1 MNELL
6 RKKDVVEAVGVAKS
20 TVSDWIN
27 EFHMYI
33 PTVKDGQTTYYKRE
47 AIDVLL
53 AIKEMRD
60 KGVPKIEISKRLAER
75 FPVNAEDTP
84 SPAKS
89 EKTDG
94 RTDTALAIA
103 SMASMLGK
111 VVEQLERQA
120 AQLQRQDERIRQL
133 EEHNRQ
139 LMEKFDA
146 QNRYINELIE
156 KLDAQQRY
164 INELNEKRD
173 RQLMDA
179 VRESLEVR
187 RQLAASQE
195 EAKKQK
201 RGLIRRLFGK

>member
-33 PTVKDGQTTYYKRE
+33 PTIKDGQTTYYKRE
-47 AIDVLL
+47 AVDVLL

-60 KGVPKIEISKRLAER
+60 QGVPKIEISKRLAER
-75 FPVNAEDTP
+75 FPINAEDTP
-84 SPAKS
+84 SPAES
-89 EKTDG
+89 EGSEQRTDG
-94 RTDTALAIA
+94 RTDIALTIA
-103 SMASMLGK
+103 SMTSMLGK
-111 VVEQLERQA
+111 VVEQME
-120 AQLQRQDERIRQL
+120 RQDEHIKQL

-139 LMEKFDA
+139 LM
-146 QNRYINELIE
+146 E

-164 INELNEKRD
+164 INELIEKQG

-195 EAKKQK
+195 EARTRKKGFLTHILEYFK
-201 RGLIRRLFGK
+201 K

>member
-47 AIDVLL
+47 AVDVLL

-75 FPVNAEDTP
+75 FPVNAEDTS
-84 SPAKS
+84 SPTES
-89 EKTDG
+89 EG
-94 RTDTALAIA
+94 SERRTDTALAIA
-103 SMASMLGK
+103 SMTSMLGK
-111 VVEQLERQA
+111 VVEQLERQ
-120 AQLQRQDERIRQL
+120 DERIRQL
-133 EEHNRQ
+133 EELNRE
-139 LMEKFDA
+139 LMEKIDA
-146 QNRYINELIE
+146 QNRYI
-156 KLDAQQRY
+156 
-164 INELNEKRD
+164 EKRD
-173 RQLMDA
+173 RQLMDSI
-179 VRESLEVR
+179 RESLEVR

-195 EAKKQK
+195 EARTRK
-201 RGLIRRLFGK
+201 RGWLSRLFGK